1 MKESIK
7 ILFSQYNREQLMDQK
22 VNKISSF
29 QTKML
34 RYLED
39 IDFNKN
45 EANEKCET
53 KVLTNQKIISL
64 LRQSEIAKEG
74 DYAIILKMLKNIE
87 FFQTSN
93 LQGSNENLL
102 TIAKNLN
109 YQFCKKGEVVF
120 EIHSFGN
127 TFYIIIEGSVSV
139 LIPNETNSRHNEK
152 ESINEVTILKSG
164 QCFGELALISQ
175 KPMFI

>member
-29 QTKML
+29 QNKML

-93 LQGSNENLL
+93 LQGSN
-102 TIAKNLN
+102 
-109 YQFCKKGEVVF
+109 
-120 EIHSFGN
+120 
-127 TFYIIIEGSVSV
+127 
-139 LIPNETNSRHNEK
+139 
-152 ESINEVTILKSG
+152 
-164 QCFGELALISQ
+164 
-175 KPMFI
+175 